1 MHTVIQ
7 SITWKSPGQLA
18 LGQQANWLW
27 IYKNKW
33 QKKNR
38 NFLNEF
44 LNIEGWFMLN
54 IETVTLQNISGTWCC
69 GKVNV
74 VQHLKEKV
82 NNYFDLVYKNIIFN
96 GDEYCSIIYFIMLHI
111 KMLHQWKLLF

>member
-7 SITWKSPGQLA
+7 SIAWKSPGQLA

-44 LNIEGWFMLN
+44 LNIEGWLV
-54 IETVTLQNISGTWCC
+54 IETVTLQNISGTLCC
-69 GKVNV
+69 
-74 VQHLKEKV
+74 
-82 NNYFDLVYKNIIFN
+82 VYATYILI
-96 GDEYCSIIYFIMLHI
+96 
-111 KMLHQWKLLF
+111 